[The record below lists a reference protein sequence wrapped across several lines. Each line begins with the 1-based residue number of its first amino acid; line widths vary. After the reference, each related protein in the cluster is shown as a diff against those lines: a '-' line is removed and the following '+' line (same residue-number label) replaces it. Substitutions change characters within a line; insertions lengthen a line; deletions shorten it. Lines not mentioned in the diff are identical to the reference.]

1 MDPDLK
7 PMYVYPYCTSRLV
20 PLGRIAHDEAAECAD
35 IENMYVF
42 TTLNTF
48 ALKRLFQCSGYRI
61 RTVLQKARDGDGPT
75 ALMMRRTCH
84 FKKTR
89 YTTLKVVTMLENRW
103 SVGHIS
109 NMLGIY
115 PLLIENIKAEF
126 IDTKQC
132 IPDNNKGDDAD
143 EPVRAQSKSPV
154 GENEAEAVFAWEDF
168 LV

>member
-1 MDPDLK
+1 
-7 PMYVYPYCTSRLV
+7 
-20 PLGRIAHDEAAECAD
+20 
-35 IENMYVF
+35 
-42 TTLNTF
+42 
-48 ALKRLFQCSGYRI
+48 
-61 RTVLQKARDGDGPT
+61 
-75 ALMMRRTCH
+75 
-84 FKKTR
+84 
-89 YTTLKVVTMLENRW
+89 
-103 SVGHIS
+103 
-109 NMLGIY
+109 MLGIY